1 MNLNLTLSDY
11 NSIDYENCTSLLLL
25 VSYIY
30 FFSVYFSRL
39 FIYIFLF
46 ISYTSLIY
54 FLFFTVLFIVLF

>member
-30 FFSVYFSRL
+30 FFQFIFQDYLYTFFYL
-39 FIYIFLF
+39 F
-46 ISYTSLIY
+46 LIQ
-54 FLFFTVLFIVLF
+54 V